1 MGGVPPPRRR
11 GRLRAS
17 RRDAGAPADDVELM
31 ELGAKY
37 LEDDLLISDVR
48 AA

>member
-1 MGGVPPPRRR
+1 
-11 GRLRAS
+11 
-17 RRDAGAPADDVELM
+17 M

-48 AA
+48 AADAQREAGGGA